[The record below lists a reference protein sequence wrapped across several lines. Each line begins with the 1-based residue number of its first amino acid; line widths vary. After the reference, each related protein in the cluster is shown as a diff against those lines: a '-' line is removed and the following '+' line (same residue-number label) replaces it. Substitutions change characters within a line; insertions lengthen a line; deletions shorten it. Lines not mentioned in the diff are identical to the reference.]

1 MNHKNHTKHH
11 SHSHPPTANMLTVE
25 DALARIL
32 NLVYVLEET
41 SEELLNSD
49 NLVLAQDIF
58 SSLNIPSLANSAMDG
73 YAVRAIDTKTAT
85 ADSPVTLNVLGQV
98 QAGDLPSLSVSSE
111 AAVRIMTGAP
121 IPEGADSIIP
131 YELTDE
137 RNRLENNT
145 GLDRIQI
152 HSPATLGDHVRPP
165 GEDTSIGELALESG
179 YELNPA
185 GIGLLAAL
193 GLQHVPVIRRPT
205 VAILAT
211 GNEVQSPGE
220 VLKPGHLYDSNTYG
234 IATAVKRWGGIP
246 KIIGVAS
253 DDLGDIRQKILSSL
267 GSDLLITSAGVSG
280 GAYDLVK
287 DVLSE
292 LGTVDFW
299 SVKMR
304 PAKPIAFGI
313 LKNGDRNIPHIGLPG
328 NPVSALVALIEFAR
342 PAIMK
347 MMGKNAR
354 TLPTIEAILD
364 DDIENTDGRRVY
376 ARVQLYKQND
386 KVHAHLTGSQGS
398 NLLTSMTLANGLA
411 ICPENYSKLAK
422 GDQVVVQL
430 LDWLDH
436 YDILTKPHDI
446 SIALR

>member
-1 MNHKNHTKHH
+1 MDHKNHTKHH

-98 QAGDLPSLSVSSE
+98 QAGALPSLSVFSE
-111 AAVRIMTGAP
+111 AAIRIMTGAP

-211 GNEVQSPGE
+211 GNE
-220 VLKPGHLYDSNTYG
+220 
-234 IATAVKRWGGIP
+234 
-246 KIIGVAS
+246 
-253 DDLGDIRQKILSSL
+253 GDIRQKILASL
-267 GSDLLITSAGVSG
+267 SSDLLITSAGVSG

-354 TLPTIEAILD
+354 ALPTIEAILD